1 MLELAIAE
9 PLAAFSGSTEQLK
22 ESAAPPE
29 LSGTPLASEHEEI
42 AVRLMAAGP
51 GGVDQALLA
60 AAAKALRD
68 VSILDKQLLRAR
80 EVTAPRR
87 DNHLHCCPKPGKML
101 HGIVLSPLLFTQVL
115 QGVVLHQLQ
124 HRVAIVLVGMQAA
137 GQLTASGV
145 WQGWQ
150 FFWQACRH

>member
-1 MLELAIAE
+1 M
-9 PLAAFSGSTEQLK
+9 
-22 ESAAPPE
+22 
-29 LSGTPLASEHEEI
+29 
-42 AVRLMAAGP
+42 RLMAAGP

-80 EVTAPRR
+80 EVSAPGR
-87 DNHLHCCPKPGKML
+87 DNNLHCFPKPGKML

-115 QGVVLHQLQ
+115 QGLFLHKLQ
-124 HRVAIVLVGMQAA
+124 HRVAIASVRMQAT

-145 WQGWQ
+145 WEGWQ
-150 FFWQACRH
+150 FFWQACSQ